1 MALDHLPKD
10 LITARGHRAVP
21 GSNPGGGIFLVK
33 MTEMKE
39 LLKKLAEAHG
49 VSGREDEIRAIVEA
63 ELKQYV
69 DEIKTDR
76 LGNLIATKRG
86 KKPSVMLAAHLDEI
100 GLMVKHI
107 EDEGFMRFSTIGGW
121 FDQTLLNQRV
131 ILQVDS
137 GVVYGV
143 VGSKPP
149 HKMKQEERDKMIKC
163 EDMFIDAGARS
174 KEEVAQMGI
183 AIGTPVT
190 IDRHFVEL
198 KNGIVTCKAFDNRA
212 GVAIMIEAL
221 KRANT
226 EFEVYAVGT
235 VQEEVGL
242 KGARTAA
249 FELDPD
255 VAIAIDTDIAGGHPG
270 IEKKDT
276 TVEIDKGPVITVSD
290 ASGRGIIT
298 PPSVLKWLKET
309 AAHHKIEY
317 QLSVSEG
324 GMTDAAIIHLTR
336 SGIPTG
342 IIGVPT
348 RYIHSPVELIGMKD
362 IDKCAELIA
371 RAVEHV
377 GDYF

>member
-1 MALDHLPKD
+1 MAELKD
-10 LITARGHRAVP
+10 ILA
-21 GSNPGGGIFLVK
+21 
-33 MTEMKE
+33 
-39 LLKKLAEAHG
+39 KLADAHG
-49 VSGREDEIRAIVEA
+49 ISGYEGAIRAIVET
-63 ELKQYV
+63 EIKPYV

-86 KKPSVMLAAHLDEI
+86 KKPSVMIAAHLDEI
-100 GLMVKHI
+100 GLMVKYI

-131 ILQVDS
+131 VLHTDS
-137 GVVYGV
+137 GGAVTGV
-143 VGSKPP
+143 IGSKPP
-149 HKMKQEERDKMIKC
+149 HRMKKEERDKPIKS
-163 EDMFIDAGARS
+163 EDMFIDMGASSRA
-174 KEEVAQMGI
+174 EVEQQGI
-183 AIGTPVT
+183 TIGTPVS
-190 IDRHFVEL
+190 IDRHFVTL
-198 KNGIVTCKAFDNRA
+198 KNDRVTGKAFDNRA
-212 GVAIMIEAL
+212 GIAIMIEAL

-242 KGARTAA
+242 KGARTSA
-249 FELDPD
+249 FDLDPD

-270 IEKKDT
+270 IEKKDAS
-276 TVEIDKGPVITVSD
+276 VELDKGPVITVSD

-298 PPSVLKWLKET
+298 PPSVLKWLKDT
-309 AAHHKIEY
+309 AARYNIDY

-342 IIGVPT
+342 VIGVPT
-348 RYIHSPVELIGMKD
+348 RYIHSPVELLSLKD
-362 IDKCAELIA
+362 IDKSAELLA
-371 RAVEHV
+371 RAIERV

>member
-1 MALDHLPKD
+1 
-10 LITARGHRAVP
+10 
-21 GSNPGGGIFLVK
+21 

-39 LLKKLAEAHG
+39 MLKKLAEAHG
-49 VSGREDEIRAIVEA
+49 VSGYEDEIRAIIEA
-63 ELKQYV
+63 EIKQYV
-69 DEIKTDR
+69 DEIKTDK
-76 LGNLIATKRG
+76 LGNLIATKKG
-86 KKPSVMLAAHLDEI
+86 KKPSVMIAAHLDEI

-107 EDEGFMRFSTIGGW
+107 EDEGFIRFATIGGW

-131 ILQVDS
+131 ILHGSDKNS
-137 GVVYGV
+137 VYGV
-143 VGSKPP
+143 IGSKPP
-149 HKMKQEERDKMIKC
+149 HKMKKEEREKVVKS
-163 EDMFIDAGARS
+163 EDMFIDVGARS
-174 KEEVAQMGI
+174 KEEVEQIGI
-183 AIGTPVT
+183 SIGTPVT

-198 KNGIVTCKAFDNRA
+198 KNEIVTCKAFDNRS

-242 KGARTAA
+242 KGARTSAY
-249 FELDPD
+249 ELTPD
-255 VAIAIDTDIAGGHPG
+255 VAIAIDVDIAGGHPG

-276 TVEIDKGPVITVSD
+276 TVETEKGPVITVSD
-290 ASGRGIIT
+290 AAGRGLIT

-309 AAHHKIEY
+309 ASQHNIEY

-324 GMTDAAIIHLTR
+324 GTTDATAIHLTR

-342 IIGVPT
+342 VIGVPT
-348 RYIHSPVELIGMKD
+348 RYIHSPVELLSLKD
-362 IDKCAELIA
+362 LDKCAELIA
-371 RAVEHV
+371 RAVERV